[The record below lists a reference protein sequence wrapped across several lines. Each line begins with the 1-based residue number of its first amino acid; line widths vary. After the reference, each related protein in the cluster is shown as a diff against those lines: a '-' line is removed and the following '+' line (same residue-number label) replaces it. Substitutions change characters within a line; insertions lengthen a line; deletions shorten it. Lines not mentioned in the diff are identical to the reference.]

1 MRSFMKWQLAI
12 VLAVIASACPAWAQD
27 DEQAPAI
34 HPVAI
39 LSFSERGRE
48 AAEMGDKVT
57 DLLFANLIANPELYL
72 VDRADLKKILEEQEL
87 NLSGVVNQSQATKVG
102 QLTGAKII
110 VTGSVLQVGDSLY
123 LIAKIIGTET
133 SRVVG
138 ASVKGSV
145 RDDLGDLVEDL
156 SAEVAK
162 TILKRSGD
170 LVAKPATRDDRVA
183 ALKKKLGKSKLPVVQ
198 IKIPERHIGR
208 PAVDPAAETEITLFC
223 TESGFTVIDP
233 DEGNRKDVDVMIS
246 GEAFS
251 EFATRRGNLISVKA
265 RLEVKAVD
273 RLTGE
278 ILAIDRQTCV
288 AVGLTEQVAAKSA
301 LQEAGAMVAERL
313 LPKLA
318 TPEKGK
324 KKRKR

>member
-1 MRSFMKWQLAI
+1 MRAFVKWQLAI
-12 VLAVIASACPAWAQD
+12 VLAMLVLPTLALAQD
-27 DEQAPAI
+27 DKAQTVY
-34 HPVAI
+34 PVAI
-39 LSFSERGRE
+39 LPFSERGRE
-48 AAEMGDKVT
+48 VADMGNKVT

-72 VDRADLKKILEEQEL
+72 VDREDLKKVLEEQEL
-87 NLSGVVNQSQATKVG
+87 NLSGVVNPSQATKVG

-110 VTGSVLQVGDSLY
+110 VTGSVLQVDNSLY

-138 ASVKGSV
+138 TSAKGNV
-145 RDDLGDLVEDL
+145 RDELGALAETL
-156 SAEVAK
+156 AAEVGK
-162 TILKRSGD
+162 TILKRSD
-170 LVAKPATRDDRVA
+170 ELVAKPATREDRVA
-183 ALKKKLGKSKLPVVQ
+183 ALKKKLGKSKLPNVQ
-198 IKIPERHIGR
+198 IKIPERHIGQ
-208 PAVDPAAETEITLFC
+208 ATIDPAAETEITLFC

-233 DEGNRKDVDVMIS
+233 DEGDKKDVDVMIT

-265 RLEVKAVD
+265 RIEVKAVD
-273 RLTGE
+273 RQSGE
-278 ILAIDRQTCV
+278 IVAIDRQTCV

-301 LQEAGAMVAERL
+301 LQEAGAAVAERL

-318 TPEKGK
+318 TPEKDK